1 MRILHLLLS
10 SGFAGT
16 ERATAEMCNAHAG
29 AHEVMLVIRR
39 GHRKRG
45 VSIRDFLL
53 PSVTVVEVGNILQR
67 RGIAGAIAQFRPD
80 VVHAH
85 LRRATRLLAR
95 LDPPCAT
102 IATLHMWVNGPHFLQ
117 MDGLIVIAGWQKR
130 DLAGYRGRVFDINES
145 LVEHRRLD
153 GGEIARLRAE
163 LGARPGDFLVGGVGR
178 LARSKGFDLLIAA
191 FLEANLQAAHLVLI
205 GDGRERVRLER
216 LAGGRATFT
225 GFRKDVK
232 DCYQALDLFVSPSR
246 SEPLGRVVLEAL
258 DAGTPVLA
266 TMCEGPTEILSR
278 YPGRLVPLEDVPA
291 LAAALRELR
300 SAPPAR
306 TRPDLSAYHLE
317 AVAAQTLAAYQTLV
331 DERASGCASPARG

>member
-1 MRILHLLLS
+1 M
-10 SGFAGT
+10 
-16 ERATAEMCNAHAG
+16 
-29 AHEVMLVIRR
+29 
-39 GHRKRG
+39 
-45 VSIRDFLL
+45 
-53 PSVTVVEVGNILQR
+53 
-67 RGIAGAIAQFRPD
+67 
-80 VVHAH
+80 
-85 LRRATRLLAR
+85 
-95 LDPPCAT
+95 
-102 IATLHMWVNGPHFLQ
+102 
-117 MDGLIVIAGWQKR
+117 
-130 DLAGYRGRVFDINES
+130 
-145 LVEHRRLD
+145 
-153 GGEIARLRAE
+153 
-163 LGARPGDFLVGGVGR
+163 
-178 LARSKGFDLLIAA
+178 
-191 FLEANLQAAHLVLI
+191 LI
-205 GDGRERVRLER
+205 GDGRERARLER

-317 AVAAQTLAAYQTLV
+317 VVAAQTLAAYQTLV